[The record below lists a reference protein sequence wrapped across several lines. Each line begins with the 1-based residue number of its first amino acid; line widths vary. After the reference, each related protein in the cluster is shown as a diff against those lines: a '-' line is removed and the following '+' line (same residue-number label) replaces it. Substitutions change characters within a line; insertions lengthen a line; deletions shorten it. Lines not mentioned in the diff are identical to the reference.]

1 MSDIVMNAVTTPPQR
16 PVLTV
21 STSVDARGRNH
32 ARRTSRSD
40 CAVVHVASGAE
51 TGAAVRFREDHRE
64 LAARG
69 VGVEDAALVDDPV
82 VFGGIS
88 IEVGRVREDAR
99 QIREGVLRRSSETV
113 RNDWLCHDRDWI
125 TS

>member
-40 CAVVHVASGAE
+40 CAVVHVASGAK
-51 TGAAVRFREDHRE
+51 TVATVRLREDHCE

-82 VFGGIS
+82 VLGRIS
-88 IEVGRVREDAR
+88 VKVGRVCQNAR
-99 QIREGVLRRSSETV
+99 QVWEGVL
-113 RNDWLCHDRDWI
+113 
-125 TS
+125 